1 MARRRN
7 RRNSTGPDSLVGPV
21 GAFFDSLKSGDIIE
35 MAAISVMGMSKRF
48 SGDYHPWKVGRRSHS
63 KKYNVT
69 SLRLDPVTGPKASA
83 RAAVKL
89 YKRRDRVSAGVGD
102 MGLILKGLRRAAKS
116 NRRKNSR
123 RNVAA
128 GPAWNRAK
136 ARENHRRNAS
146 TGAWTRFPKTG
157 ARGSRKVTYTK
168 YIGAHPNEIVANI
181 ARTGFGEYPYKWYV
195 GNLGTGK
202 LIAKGT
208 TRTLKEARDS
218 ADQHLTASPT
228 SNRRRNGSRRRNTGI
243 SWGGSG
249 GVIWGK
255 IKGSHDV
262 FTVERPFIGQKWVL
276 KFYEDGRSPGTILAS
291 GHDVDALQRR
301 GDKFY
306 ALHTG
311 TGTRKTN
318 PHGLSKAE
326 EKKVRSEI
334 QQDLVGAFMR
344 VLKQATVSGPHA
356 TPAQLEANKIGW
368 GSRLLDGYKARP
380 DSVGFQ
386 AVKRDYFGGHSASAQ
401 ARSWLNSV
409 NDSRWDTIIRAAAK
423 EAIARHGAGRPG
435 RANTRRRRN
444 ASVTW
449 GDSVSILGGVL
460 SGSRGVVTEPVTG
473 GWNVHLTYVHVNARK
488 YGKVG
493 ETKRIQAKF
502 LEKAGK
508 RKNRRRNGDDY
519 L

>member
-35 MAAISVMGMSKRF
+35 MAAISAMGMSKRF

-69 SLRLDPVTGPKASA
+69 SLRLHPVTGPKASA

-136 ARENHRRNAS
+136 AREN
-146 TGAWTRFPKTG
+146 
-157 ARGSRKVTYTK
+157 
-168 YIGAHPNEIVANI
+168 
-181 ARTGFGEYPYKWYV
+181 
-195 GNLGTGK
+195 
-202 LIAKGT
+202 
-208 TRTLKEARDS
+208 
-218 ADQHLTASPT
+218 
-228 SNRRRNGSRRRNTGI
+228 RRRNGSRRRNTGKI
-243 SWGGSG
+243 VWGGSG

-311 TGTRKTN
+311 TGTRK
-318 PHGLSKAE
+318 
-326 EKKVRSEI
+326 
-334 QQDLVGAFMR
+334 
-344 VLKQATVSGPHA
+344 
-356 TPAQLEANKIGW
+356 
-368 GSRLLDGYKARP
+368 
-380 DSVGFQ
+380 
-386 AVKRDYFGGHSASAQ
+386 
-401 ARSWLNSV
+401 NS
-409 NDSRWDTIIRAAAK
+409 
-423 EAIARHGAGRPG
+423 
-435 RANTRRRRN
+435 RRN

-449 GDSVSILGGVL
+449 GDSVNILGGVL
-460 SGSRGVVTEPVTG
+460 SGSRGVVTEPMTG
-473 GWNVHLTYVHVNARK
+473 GWNVHLTFVPPNARK
-488 YGKVG
+488 YGWVG

-508 RKNRRRNGDDY
+508 RKNRRRNGEDYLIRDLGDNTVQVLLANGNWSGPMNAASSTFDFPDDGEWDPKTKQTVPLHPELVALLRAERERPRFNTRRRNTRNPGPDPRGRGWTKRGNRWLWANGTSGVSFMVLEKQGPGVLIYKLQALTDHGMYKHTKPSQWTTPNKAFAAAAKWFPALTGATVGSDLTQHWSKMNRKNRRNGDDY